1 MYTNQSHT
9 FAICAYQNSPYLEEC
24 ILSALNQTVKSKVI
38 VATSTPNA
46 SIEDLANKY
55 HLQLV
60 VNERKSAGMDG
71 DFNYAI
77 AQAQT
82 EIVTLG
88 HQDDAFYPEYLEN
101 LLRESN
107 RSQKPLIFF
116 TDYHELR
123 DGRIVDVNTLLKFK
137 RLMLLPL
144 KAPVLQRSQFVRRR
158 ILSLGNPICCPSVS
172 YFKKNLPKDF
182 FRESFNLD
190 WQAWEK
196 ISKLPG
202 DFIYCSKP
210 LTQHRIHEGSTTSII
225 ISGNL
230 KAQEDFEMFC
240 RFWPRPIAKLLT
252 SFYATSTKSN
262 SL

>member
-9 FAICAYQNSPYLEEC
+9 FAICAYENSPYLEEC
-24 ILSALNQTVKSKVI
+24 ILSAMNQTVKSNVI
-38 VATSTPNA
+38 VATSTPN
-46 SIEDLANKY
+46 SYIEDLANKY
-55 HLQLV
+55 HLRLV
-60 VNERKSAGMDG
+60 VNELKSAGMDG
-71 DFNYAI
+71 DFNYALS
-77 AQAQT
+77 QAQT

-88 HQDDAFYPEYLEN
+88 HQDDKFYPEYLEN

-107 RSQKPLIFF
+107 RSKKPLIFF

-123 DGRIVDVNTLLKFK
+123 DSRIVSVNGLLKFK

-144 KAPVLQRSQFVRRR
+144 KSSVLQRSQFVRRR

-172 YFKKNLPKDF
+172 YFKQNLPEDF

-190 WQAWEK
+190 WQAWEQ

-202 DFIYCSKP
+202 DFIYCSKS
-210 LTQHRIHEGSTTSII
+210 LTQHRIHKDSTTSII

-230 KAQEDFEMFC
+230 KAKEDLEMFC
-240 RFWPRPIAKLLT
+240 RFWPRPIAKLLA
-252 SFYATSTKSN
+252 SFYSTSTKSN